1 MVGFPQYRLFPQVI
15 LQAQEEGAYLLDF
28 NQGQFYQLDGVA
40 HDMVSLIL
48 KGDLTTALHHCAQ
61 IYDVPPDRLQTDLE
75 GLLAELVAR
84 RLLIPVTRDR
94 PSNGSLSNWFASLG
108 LPMATAIAW
117 GGRKLLNPGA
127 EPNGVTINL
136 LLWLSWLSFRYLP
149 WGTNLALWQHWH
161 PPVLI
166 TDRDPEHIQQIL
178 TTVDRRIRENA
189 AASFFFPMVCKE
201 RALVGYH
208 LLRVFYHLPVQLI
221 IGTALYPFQV
231 HAWVTYQ
238 GQIITDDPE
247 HCAYFDPIMTY
258 PHESAVPS

>member
-75 GLLAELVAR
+75 QLLTALVSQQ
-84 RLLIPVTRDR
+84 LLIPIDANQPPKSSFARFLAT
-94 PSNGSLSNWFASLG
+94 LSFRIAQ
-108 LPMATAIAW
+108 AITV
-117 GGRKLLNPGA
+117 GGRKLLNP
-127 EPNGVTINL
+127 EPDPNGITINL
-136 LLWLSWLSFRYLP
+136 LLLLSWLSFRFLD
-149 WGTNLALWQHWH
+149 WGTNLELWQSWH
-161 PPVLI
+161 PQEI
-166 TDRDPEHIQQIL
+166 QTDLNPDQTQEIL
-178 TTVDRRIRENA
+178 TQVDRRIRENA
-189 AASFFFPMVCKE
+189 AASLFFPMVCKE

-208 LLRVFYHLPVQLI
+208 LLRVFYRLPVQLI

-231 HAWVTYQ
+231 HAWVTYH

-247 HCAYFDPIMTY
+247 HCAYFDPILTY
-258 PHESAVPS
+258 PHDSAVPS